1 MSQPNPNERI
11 QVDVRYA
18 RFFIINFPVM
28 QCQLKKKKKRRIRA
42 IKGYEL
48 RWAMVCFLFS
58 FYLAAGAET
67 RKIYG
72 DVDTDVR
79 SCSMAVLY

>member
-1 MSQPNPNERI
+1 M
-11 QVDVRYA
+11 
-18 RFFIINFPVM
+18 PVE
-28 QCQLKKKKKRRIRA
+28 KKKKKKDA
-42 IKGYEL
+42 YEQSKDMNYDGQ
-48 RWAMVCFLFS
+48 WFVFFFS